1 MVKPPNHNRV
11 GWQNINKIIHM
22 RKNLTFFVSSA
33 QTEYSIDLHTLTM
46 GTSDSEVM
54 FITVTTIDEDGRDY
68 TVVFNGLPYGSGSTK
83 LLKKA
88 FGNDANAAKFFLDAL
103 KENAVEE
110 ACKYW
115 GFDKD
120 EWVINLDAGLKPFIK
135 GISRK
140 K

>member
-1 MVKPPNHNRV
+1 
-11 GWQNINKIIHM
+11 M
-22 RKNLTFFVSSA
+22 RKNLSSFVSNVG
-33 QTEYSIDLHTLTM
+33 TEYSIDLHTLTM
-46 GTSDSEVM
+46 GTSNEEVM
-54 FITVTTIDEDGRDY
+54 FITVTKIDKDGNDY

-88 FGNDANAAKFFLDAL
+88 FVNDVDAANLFLEAL
-103 KENAVEE
+103 KKNAVEE

-115 GFDKD
+115 CFKKD
-120 EWVINLDAGLKPFIK
+120 EWVMNLDAALKPFIK

>member
-1 MVKPPNHNRV
+1 
-11 GWQNINKIIHM
+11 M
-22 RKNLTFFVSSA
+22 RKNLNSFVSSVG
-33 QTEYSIDLHTLTM
+33 TEYSIDLHTLTM

-54 FITVTTIDEDGRDY
+54 FITVTRIEDDVDY
-68 TVVFNGLPYGSGSTK
+68 TVVFNGLPYGSGSRK

-88 FGNDANAAKFFLDAL
+88 FGNDANAANFFLEAL
-103 KENAVEE
+103 KKNAVED

-115 GFDKD
+115 AFQKD
-120 EWVINLDAGLKPFIK
+120 EWVYELDAALKPFIK